1 MFVGTLKGVL
11 AVTKT
16 VNYGQLVCSVAGRD
30 RGKLYLVH
38 NIDKNIL
45 YLVDGRNR
53 KVGNPKKKNI
63 KHLQVFNYVADAIS
77 DKIRSGKKVAD
88 LEVREVIKTYMESTK
103 NV

>member
-1 MFVGTLKGVL
+1 M
-11 AVTKT
+11 TKT

-38 NIDKNIL
+38 DIDKNTL

-63 KHLQVFNYVADAIS
+63 KHLQVINYVANTVS

-88 LEVREVIKTYMESTK
+88 LEVREAIRTYVELTK